1 VGEASIGAVKERALA
16 SMLSY
21 WNRRTSSRTIMQT
34 EQRAEREAVSAWE
47 RISRR
52 SSGGK
57 EGKALLLAGMM

>member
-1 VGEASIGAVKERALA
+1 LA
-16 SMLSY
+16 SMVLY
-21 WNRRTSSRTIMQT
+21 WNRRASSRTIMQT